1 MWPMQRLQAFRFE
14 LMQALFVCVQCG
26 YKNNADHVGAI
37 NILEC
42 GQHLLACG
50 EPVQSGRSKKQEP
63 TEATQALAA

>member
-14 LMQALFVCVQCG
+14 LMQALFVCVQWGC
-26 YKNNADHVGAI
+26 KNNADHVGAS
-37 NILEC
+37 NILER
-42 GQHLLACG
+42 GQRLLACG